1 MISAG
6 VTELP
11 CSVQVELSME
21 ETDTLI
27 HLLLHAPPTATISEE
42 MAEVL
47 LRRLTDAQRAQVRL
61 AAVRRRDDP
70 PLTIAFQ
77 PAH

>member
-1 MISAG
+1 MMGAA
-6 VTELP
+6 VTENH
-11 CSVQVELSME
+11 SHVQVELSME

-47 LRRLTDAQRAQVRL
+47 LRRLTDAQRTQVRRASL
-61 AAVRRRDDP
+61 RLRDDP
-70 PLTIAFQ
+70 PLNLSYQ